1 MTNLPATETA
11 LAVQTPRLDQER
23 VQALVKTID
32 LNSSQSLL
40 SFGADAQKQL
50 TQIADQML
58 GDVRGE
64 KAGKAGQLLGQMVSI
79 LRGFQS
85 EALKVDDKPS
95 FWARL
100 FQKAKPLAAFLQRF
114 DSVTEQIDQISN
126 ALEVQKQQLLVDIT
140 SLDKLYDANLE
151 YFRALE
157 HHIAAAENVLATAD
171 NETLPALQ
179 TQAEQDNDMESAQRL
194 RDFRGRRDELDR
206 RLADLRLTRQ
216 VAMQALPS
224 IRMIQENDK
233 GLVNKIN
240 TTLINTVP
248 LWRQQL
254 AQSLAIH
261 RSGEAAGVL
270 KASSDLTNELLIS
283 NAETLKMANKE
294 SREQIERGI
303 FDIEAVEKANRMLIE
318 TIEESITIHAQA
330 RQKREEA
337 HTRLQQAEADLKRTL
352 AQAAAGENMPGQHK
366 AEGQA

>member
-1 MTNLPATETA
+1 MNNLPATQTT
-11 LAVQTPRLDQER
+11 LAVQNPALDQER
-23 VQALVKTID
+23 VQALIKTID

-40 SFGADAQKQL
+40 IFGADAQKQL

-64 KAGKAGQLLGQMVSI
+64 KAGKAGQLLGQMINI

-85 EALKVDDKPS
+85 EALKVEDKPS
-95 FWARL
+95 FWSRL
-100 FQKAKPLAAFLQRF
+100 FQKAKPLAQFLQRF

-140 SLDKLYDANLE
+140 SLDKLYDANLD

-157 HHIAAAENVLATAD
+157 HHIAAAEIVLREAD
-171 NETLPALQ
+171 EQTIPALVA
-179 TQAEQDNDMESAQRL
+179 QAQQDNDMESAQRL

-206 RLADLRLTRQ
+206 RLSDLRLTRQ

-254 AQSLAIH
+254 AQSLAIY

-294 SREQIERGI
+294 SREQIERGV
-303 FDIEAVEKANRMLIE
+303 FDIEAVEKANKMLID
-318 TIEESITIHAQA
+318 TIEESLTIHAEA
-330 RQKREEA
+330 RSKREEA
-337 HTRLQQAEADLKRTL
+337 HQRLQQAEAELKRTL
-352 AQAAAGENMPGQHK
+352 ASAAAREIRP
-366 AEGQA
+366 EGQA